1 MVRYSSV
8 LAIIIIAVPLAIS
21 WTQFLI
27 VEDGV
32 FDMIGKRINKLSGK
46 WKKLFTCSVCLSGQ
60 LALWIYPILFF
71 DQYSFISHLVAVAS
85 SMVIAAFL
93 MKLLEL

>member
-1 MVRYSSV
+1 MVRYSNV

-32 FDMIGKRINKLSGK
+32 LAMIGKRINKLGDK

-71 DQYSFISHLVAVAS
+71 NEYSFISHLVAVAC
-85 SMVIAAFL
+85 SMVIAAFT
-93 MKLLEL
+93 MKLLNL